1 MSVKLIKENNAYNS
15 LVKQYIC
22 DSAAELENI
31 ENPEFGTMVLVLTE
45 FKIYVYDG
53 AGEWRSESGV
63 YTPTNTEMQ

>member
-22 DSAAELENI
+22 DSASELENI
-31 ENPEFGTMVLVLTE
+31 EDPEFGTMVLVLAD

-63 YTPTNTEMQ
+63 YTNTK